1 MVQIIFIRHGEKSK
15 GKYLSDKGYLRAIY
29 LADYI
34 LHPFGLFEI
43 PQMLY
48 IMEMKSSKKSVRCFE
63 TMKPTIDKGLSY
75 RMIPRANT
83 ESFAK
88 SLLKDIHDTILVC
101 YEHERIL
108 DILNILGIPVN
119 AWGFE
124 PESGKDDNTCFDA
137 TWVVNIVGGSKTLT
151 VYKQFDIRHG
161 QPYYTH
167 DRNKIWFHKTYTT
180 TPSLC
185 IIS

>member
-1 MVQIIFIRHGEKSK
+1 MVQIIFIRHGEKAK
-15 GKYLSDKGYLRAIY
+15 GKHLSDKGYLRAIY

-34 LHPFGLFEI
+34 FHPFGVFKI

-48 IMEMKSSKKSVRCFE
+48 IMELKNEKKSVRCFE
-63 TMKPTIDKGLSY
+63 TMKPTIDKGISY

-161 QPYYTH
+161 QPHYTY